1 MKYDVFISYSRKDIE
16 IAKSVCAVLDGY
28 KRHYTFKYFFDTSEI
43 KGRDEYLKRI
53 ARAISE
59 SKTVLFLAGQNSY
72 ASEFCAKE
80 LLFADK
86 RGVHIHQYRIDD
98 AEMPLDLD
106 MLLGNH
112 QYREMKSTP
121 IDSFVREVLAD
132 ALGCEILPLEEL
144 EERRRLENL
153 ERQERQAAYE
163 QELRDSIKIIEERRS
178 EIKSEILSHKRAI
191 EVLEQEDVDSKKKIA
206 ELYSKLG
213 IQQDFNDEEERD
225 EGHQHRD
232 DCEPDDIGEVD
243 LFDKIGRWMAKHIEW
258 VASFFLFILFG
269 SIAVVSYNLWA
280 KEKQAEPPVETTEAP
295 LTVETTEVLPLTVE
309 TTEATL
315 TEETTKVPLTEEKA
329 EVKTYGVGDY
339 YNDGKRQGVVFAVS
353 YDGRHG
359 KIVSLDQTI
368 KRWCTDGKYN
378 TNEQSEKK
386 SVVGASSYSDGK
398 SNTDKVMACA
408 DSEEYPAFK
417 WCRAKGD
424 EWYLP
429 SIEEL
434 ELLYKV
440 KDKVNKTLIDKSK
453 KELSGRYWSS
463 TEINRICAWFV
474 LVGGGY
480 TDSDYKGSYSYVRAV
495 SAF

>member
-1 MKYDVFISYSRKDIE
+1 MKYNVFISYSRKDID

-28 KRHYTFKYFFDTSEI
+28 KKHYTFKYFFDTSEI
-43 KGRDEYLKRI
+43 KSRDEYLKRI

-72 ASEFCAKE
+72 AAEFCAKE

-121 IDSFVREVLAD
+121 IDSFVKEVLAD

-153 ERQERQAAYE
+153 ERQERQAVYE

-178 EIKSEILSHKRAI
+178 EIKSEILSHKQAI

-225 EGHQHRD
+225 EDHQHRD
-232 DCEPDDIGEVD
+232 DREPDDIGEVD

-269 SIAVVSYNLWA
+269 LIAVVSYNLWA

-295 LTVETTEVLPLTVE
+295 LTEESITVKTTEL
-309 TTEATL
+309 
-315 TEETTKVPLTEEKA
+315 PLTEEIA
-329 EVKTYGVGDY
+329 EVETYSVGDY
-339 YNDGKRQGVVFAVS
+339 YDDGKRQGVVFAVS
-353 YDGRHG
+353 DDGRHG
-359 KIVSLDQTI
+359 KIVSLDQT
-368 KRWCTDGKYN
+368 REQWCTDGEYY
-378 TNEQSEKK
+378 KK
-386 SVVGASSYSDGK
+386 SVVGASSDSDGK
-398 SNTDKVMACA
+398 SNTDKVMARA
-408 DSEEYPAFK
+408 GSEEYPAFQ
-417 WCRAKGD
+417 WCRAKGN

-429 SIEEL
+429 SKEEL
-434 ELLYKV
+434 KLLRQV
-440 KDKVNKTLIDKSK
+440 RDKVNKTLRDKSMEVLDK
-453 KELSGRYWSS
+453 WYWTS
-463 TEINRICAWFV
+463 TEKEKDGFCAWNV
-474 LVGGGY
+474 NMYNGY
-480 TDSDYKGSYSYVRAV
+480 TDYRNKRNYNYVRAV
-495 SAF
+495 SSF

>member
-1 MKYDVFISYSRKDIE
+1 MKYNVFISYSRKDIE

-28 KRHYTFKYFFDTSEI
+28 KKHYTFEYFFDTSEI

-53 ARAISE
+53 ARAIYE

-144 EERRRLENL
+144 EERKRLENL

-280 KEKQAEPPVETTEAP
+280 KEKQAEPPVDTTEAPLTEETITEETTEAP
-295 LTVETTEVLPLTVE
+295 LTEEIAEVET
-309 TTEATL
+309 
-315 TEETTKVPLTEEKA
+315 
-329 EVKTYGVGDY
+329 YSVGDY
-339 YNDGKRQGVVFAVS
+339 YDDGKRQGVVFAVS
-353 YDGRHG
+353 DDGRHG
-359 KIVSLDQTI
+359 KIVSLDQT
-368 KRWCTDGKYN
+368 KGQWCTEVARMRY
-378 TNEQSEKK
+378 
-386 SVVGASSYSDGK
+386 VGASSDSDGK
-398 SNTDKVMACA
+398 SNTDKVMARA
-408 DSEEYPAFK
+408 DSENYPAFQ

-429 SIEEL
+429 SLEEL
-434 ELLYKV
+434 KLLRQV
-440 KDKVNKTLIDKSK
+440 RDKVNKTLIDKSME
-453 KELSGRYWSS
+453 ELKGEDYWSS
-463 TEINRICAWFV
+463 TEDVDHR
-474 LVGGGY
+474 
-480 TDSDYKGSYSYVRAV
+480 SYAYGVPMNYGRANVDDKSYDTYVRAV

>member
-28 KRHYTFKYFFDTSEI
+28 KKHYTFEYFFDTSEI

-53 ARAISE
+53 ARAIYE
-59 SKTVLFLAGQNSY
+59 SKTVLFLAGQSSY

-132 ALGCEILPLEEL
+132 ALGYEILPLEEL

-225 EGHQHRD
+225 EDHQHRD
-232 DCEPDDIGEVD
+232 DREPDDIGEVD

-269 SIAVVSYNLWA
+269 LIAVVSYNLWA

-295 LTVETTEVLPLTVE
+295 LTEE
-309 TTEATL
+309 TL
-315 TEETTKVPLTEEKA
+315 TEETTELPLTEEIA
-329 EVKTYGVGDY
+329 EVETYSVGDY
-339 YNDGKRQGVVFAVS
+339 YDDGKRQGVVFEVS
-353 YDGRHG
+353 DDGRHG

-368 KRWCTDGKYN
+368 ERWCTDR
-378 TNEQSEKK
+378 EFEER
-386 SVVGASSYSDGK
+386 SVVVASSDSDGK
-398 SNTDKVMACA
+398 ANTDKVMARA
-408 DSEEYPAFK
+408 DGVSYPAFR

-429 SIEEL
+429 SKEEL
-434 ELLYKV
+434 KLLGQV
-440 KDKVNKTLIDKSK
+440 CDKVNKTLRDKSME
-453 KELSGRYWSS
+453 ELCDFWYWSS
-463 TEINRICAWFV
+463 TEKNEFCAWHV
-474 LVGGGY
+474 SV
-480 TDSDYKGSYSYVRAV
+480 DDGSTTYDIKRRYDYVRAV

>member
-1 MKYDVFISYSRKDIE
+1 MKYNVFISYSRKDIE

-28 KRHYTFKYFFDTSEI
+28 KKHYTFEYFFDTSEI
-43 KGRDEYLKRI
+43 KSRDEYLKRI
-53 ARAISE
+53 ARAIYE

-232 DCEPDDIGEVD
+232 DREPDDIGEVD

-280 KEKQAEPPVETTEAP
+280 KEKQAEPPVETTEA
-295 LTVETTEVLPLTVE
+295 TLTVE

-315 TEETTKVPLTEEKA
+315 TVETTELPLTEEIA
-329 EVKTYGVGDY
+329 EVETYSVGDY
-339 YNDGKRQGVVFAVS
+339 YDDGKRQGVVFAVS
-353 YDGRHG
+353 DDGRHG
-359 KIVSLDQTI
+359 KIVSLDKTY
-368 KRWCTDGKYN
+368 KDWCTEGKSK
-378 TNEQSEKK
+378 QR
-386 SVVGASSYSDGK
+386 SVVGASSDSDGK

-408 DSEEYPAFK
+408 DSENYPAFQ

-429 SIEEL
+429 SKEEL
-434 ELLYKV
+434 MLLRQV
-440 KDKVNKTLIDKSK
+440 RDKVNKTLIDKSME
-453 KELSGRYWSS
+453 ELGHIWYWSS
-463 TEINRICAWFV
+463 TETDEFCAWSV
-474 LVGGGY
+474 NMYNGY
-480 TDSDYKGSYSYVRAV
+480 PSSSYKYNDLSVRAV

>member
-1 MKYDVFISYSRKDIE
+1 MKYDVFISYSREDIE
-16 IAKSVCAVLDGY
+16 IAKSVCAILDGY
-28 KRHYTFKYFFDTSEI
+28 KKHYTFEYFFDTSEI
-43 KGRDEYLKRI
+43 KSRDEYLKRI
-53 ARAISE
+53 ARAIYE

-153 ERQERQAAYE
+153 ERQERQAVYE

-295 LTVETTEVLPLTVE
+295 LTVETTEATLTVE
-309 TTEATL
+309 TTEL
-315 TEETTKVPLTEEKA
+315 PLTEEIA
-329 EVKTYGVGDY
+329 EVETYSVGDY
-339 YNDGKRQGVVFAVS
+339 YDDGKRQGVVFAVS
-353 YDGRHG
+353 DDGRHG
-359 KIVSLDQTI
+359 KIVSLDETCI
-368 KRWCTDGKYN
+368 EWCTDGVFK
-378 TNEQSEKK
+378 KK
-386 SVVGASSYSDGK
+386 SVVGASSDSDGK
-398 SNTDKVMACA
+398 ANTDKVMARA
-408 DSEEYPAFK
+408 DSEEYPAFQ
-417 WCRAKGD
+417 WCRVKGD

-429 SIEEL
+429 SKKEL
-434 ELLYKV
+434 KLLSQV
-440 KDKVNKTLIDKSK
+440 RDKVNKTLIDKSME
-453 KELSGRYWSS
+453 ELSETYWSS
-463 TEINRICAWFV
+463 TEIDNICAWYIYMNSGNTFNN
-474 LVGGGY
+474 LKNY
-480 TDSDYKGSYSYVRAV
+480 YYYVRAV

>member
-1 MKYDVFISYSRKDIE
+1 MKYNVFISYSRKDIE

-28 KRHYTFKYFFDTSEI
+28 KKHYTFEYFFDTSEI
-43 KGRDEYLKRI
+43 KSRDEYLKRI
-53 ARAISE
+53 ARAIYE

-98 AEMPLDLD
+98 AEIPLDLD

-132 ALGCEILPLEEL
+132 ALGYEILPLEEL

-191 EVLEQEDVDSKKKIA
+191 EVLEQDDVDSKKKIA

-225 EGHQHRD
+225 EDHQHRD
-232 DCEPDDIGEVD
+232 DREPDDIGEVD

-295 LTVETTEVLPLTVE
+295 LTEE
-309 TTEATL
+309 TL
-315 TEETTKVPLTEEKA
+315 TEETTEVPLTEEIA
-329 EVKTYGVGDY
+329 EVETYSVGDY
-339 YNDGKRQGVVFAVS
+339 YDDGKRQGVVFAVS
-353 YDGRHG
+353 DDGRHG

-368 KRWCTDGKYN
+368 EQWCTKGLF
-378 TNEQSEKK
+378 EESI
-386 SVVGASSYSDGK
+386 VVGASSESDGK
-398 SNTDKVMACA
+398 ANTDKVMARA
-408 DSEEYPAFK
+408 DSEEYPAFQ
-417 WCRAKGD
+417 WCRTKGD

-429 SIEEL
+429 SKEEL
-434 ELLYKV
+434 KLFRQV
-440 KDKVNKTLIDKSK
+440 RDKVNKTLRDKSM
-453 KELSGRYWSS
+453 KELGDDSYWSS
-463 TEINRICAWFV
+463 TEINESDAWGV
-474 LVGGGY
+474 YVGGGY
-480 TDSDYKGSYSYVRAV
+480 TANASKGSNYYVRAV

>member
-1 MKYDVFISYSRKDIE
+1 MKYNVFISYSRKDIE

-232 DCEPDDIGEVD
+232 DREPDDIGEVD

-295 LTVETTEVLPLTVE
+295 LT
-309 TTEATL
+309 
-315 TEETTKVPLTEEKA
+315 EETTAVPLTEEIA
-329 EVKTYGVGDY
+329 EVKTYSVGDY
-339 YNDGKRQGVVFAVS
+339 YDDGKRQGVVFAVS
-353 YDGRHG
+353 DDGRHG
-359 KIVSLDQTI
+359 KIVSLDQAI
-368 KRWCTDGKYN
+368 RRWCTDGKDN

-386 SVVGASSYSDGK
+386 SVVGVLSPKDGR
-398 SNTDKVMACA
+398 SNTDKVMARA
-408 DSEEYPAFK
+408 DSENYPAFQ

-429 SIEEL
+429 SLEEL

-440 KDKVNKTLIDKSK
+440 KDKVNKTLIDKSM

-463 TEINRICAWFV
+463 TEQTVFLAW
-474 LVGGGY
+474 LVGMSDGY
-480 TDSDYKGSYSYVRAV
+480 TRNYYKGDYYDVRAV

>member
-72 ASEFCAKE
+72 TAEFCAKE

-121 IDSFVREVLAD
+121 IDSFVREVLTD
-132 ALGCEILPLEEL
+132 ALGYEILPLEEL

-280 KEKQAEPPVETTEAP
+280 KEKQAEPPVETTE
-295 LTVETTEVLPLTVE
+295 
-309 TTEATL
+309 
-315 TEETTKVPLTEEKA
+315 VPLTEEIA
-329 EVKTYGVGDY
+329 EVETYSVGDY
-339 YNDGKRQGVVFAVS
+339 YDDGKRQGVVFAVS
-353 YDGRHG
+353 DDGRHG

-368 KRWCTDGKYN
+368 EQWCTKGLF
-378 TNEQSEKK
+378 EKR
-386 SVVGASSYSDGK
+386 SVVGASSDSDGK
-398 SNTDKVMACA
+398 SNTDKVMDRA
-408 DSEEYPAFK
+408 DSNKYPALQ

-429 SIEEL
+429 SKEEL
-434 ELLYKV
+434 KLLYQV
-440 KDKVNKTLIDKSK
+440 CDKVNKTLKDKSME
-453 KELSGRYWSS
+453 ELDGWYWSS
-463 TEINRICAWFV
+463 MDI
-474 LVGGGY
+474 Y
-480 TDSDYKGSYSYVRAV
+480 HDSACIVTMYDGDTSFSLKNGSRYVRAV

>member
-28 KRHYTFKYFFDTSEI
+28 KKHYTFKYFFDTSEI

-132 ALGCEILPLEEL
+132 ALGYEILPLEEL

-178 EIKSEILSHKRAI
+178 EIKSEILSHKQAI

-269 SIAVVSYNLWA
+269 LIAVVSYNLWA

-295 LTVETTEVLPLTVE
+295 LTEE
-309 TTEATL
+309 TL
-315 TEETTKVPLTEEKA
+315 TEETTELPLTEEIA
-329 EVKTYGVGDY
+329 EVETYSVGDY
-339 YNDGKRQGVVFAVS
+339 YDDGKRQGVVFAVWG
-353 YDGRHG
+353 DGRRG
-359 KIVSLDQTI
+359 KIVSLDQTY
-368 KRWCTDGKYN
+368 KQWCTEN
-378 TNEQSEKK
+378 K
-386 SVVGASSYSDGK
+386 SFVGASRNSDGK
-398 SNTDKVMACA
+398 SNTDKVMARA
-408 DSEEYPAFK
+408 DSEEYPAFQ

-429 SIEEL
+429 SLEEL
-434 ELLYKV
+434 RLLRQV
-440 KDKVNKTLIDKSK
+440 RDKVNKTLIDKSIR
-453 KELSGRYWSS
+453 ELSGRYWSS
-463 TEINRICAWFV
+463 TEEESRFAW
-474 LVGGGY
+474 LVDMGGG
-480 TDSDYKGSYSYVRAV
+480 SADYNSKYLVFSVRAV

>member
-28 KRHYTFKYFFDTSEI
+28 KKHYTFEYFFDTSEI

-53 ARAISE
+53 ARAIYE

-112 QYREMKSTP
+112 QYREMKSTT

-153 ERQERQAAYE
+153 ERQERQAVYE

-178 EIKSEILSHKRAI
+178 EIKSEILSHKQAI

-213 IQQDFNDEEERD
+213 IQQDFNDDEERD

-280 KEKQAEPPVETTEAP
+280 KEKQAEPPVETTE
-295 LTVETTEVLPLTVE
+295 L
-309 TTEATL
+309 
-315 TEETTKVPLTEEKA
+315 PLTEEIA
-329 EVKTYGVGDY
+329 EVETYSVGDY
-339 YNDGKRQGVVFAVS
+339 YDDGKRQGVVFAVS
-353 YDGRHG
+353 DDGRHG
-359 KIVSLDQTI
+359 KIVSLDWTEEQ
-368 KRWCTDGKYN
+368 WCTEGQY
-378 TNEQSEKK
+378 SK
-386 SVVGASSYSDGK
+386 SIVVGALSDSDGK
-398 SNTDKVMACA
+398 ANTDKVMARA
-408 DSEEYPAFK
+408 DSANYPAFK
-417 WCRAKGD
+417 WCRAKGQ
-424 EWYLP
+424 EWYMP
-429 SIEEL
+429 SKEEL

-440 KDKVNKTLIDKSK
+440 KDKVNKTLRDKSME
-453 KELSGRYWSS
+453 ELSDFWCWSS
-463 TEINRICAWFV
+463 TEKDSKFAWGV
-474 LVGGGY
+474 LMGRGY
-480 TDSDYKGSYSYVRAV
+480 TSSDSKNISLFVRAV

>member
-28 KRHYTFKYFFDTSEI
+28 KKHYTFEYFFDTSEI

-72 ASEFCAKE
+72 DSEFCAKE

-213 IQQDFNDEEERD
+213 IQQDFNDEEERY
-225 EGHQHRD
+225 EGHQHRGD
-232 DCEPDDIGEVD
+232 REPDDIGEVD

-269 SIAVVSYNLWA
+269 LIAVVSYNLWA

-295 LTVETTEVLPLTVE
+295 LTEESITVKTTEL
-309 TTEATL
+309 
-315 TEETTKVPLTEEKA
+315 PLTEEIA
-329 EVKTYGVGDY
+329 EVETYSVGDY
-339 YNDGKRQGVVFAVS
+339 YDDGKRQGVVFAVS
-353 YDGRHG
+353 DDGRHG
-359 KIVSLDQTI
+359 KIVSLDQVE

-386 SVVGASSYSDGK
+386 SVVGASSESDGK
-398 SNTDKVMACA
+398 ANTDKVMACA

-417 WCRAKGD
+417 WCRAKGQ

-463 TEINRICAWFV
+463 TEINRICAWGV
-474 LVGGGY
+474 SLYGGY
-480 TDSDYKGSYSYVRAV
+480 TDSDYKGGYSYVRAV

>member
-16 IAKSVCAVLDGY
+16 IAKSLCAVLDAY
-28 KRHYTFKYFFDTSEI
+28 KQHYKFEYFFDTSEI

-59 SKTVLFLAGQNSY
+59 SITVLFLAGQNSY

-213 IQQDFNDEEERD
+213 IQQDFNYEEERD

-232 DCEPDDIGEVD
+232 DREPDDIGEVD

-269 SIAVVSYNLWA
+269 LIAVVSYNLWA
-280 KEKQAEPPVETTEAP
+280 KEKQAEPPVKTTVAP
-295 LTVETTEVLPLTVE
+295 LTVETTEV
-309 TTEATL
+309 
-315 TEETTKVPLTEEKA
+315 PLTEEIA
-329 EVKTYGVGDY
+329 EVETYSVGDY
-339 YNDGKRQGVVFAVS
+339 YDDGKRQGVVFAVWD
-353 YDGRHG
+353 DGRHG
-359 KIVSLDQTI
+359 KIVSLDQAE
-368 KRWCTDGKYN
+368 KQWCTDGKYN

-386 SVVGASSYSDGK
+386 SVVGASSDSDGK
-398 SNTDKVMACA
+398 SNTDKVIART
-408 DSEEYPAFK
+408 DSNKYPAFQ

-429 SIEEL
+429 SKEEL
-434 ELLYKV
+434 KLLYKV
-440 KDKVNKTLIDKSK
+440 KDKVNKTLIDKSM
-453 KELSGRYWSS
+453 EVLHRWYWSS
-463 TEINRICAWFV
+463 TESTSSYGWLFNMSD
-474 LVGGGY
+474 GY
-480 TDSDYKGSYSYVRAV
+480 HSHAEKYYNHYVCAV

>member
-1 MKYDVFISYSRKDIE
+1 MKYDVFISYSRDDIE

-28 KRHYTFKYFFDTSEI
+28 KKHYTFEYFFDTSEI
-43 KGRDEYLKRI
+43 KSRDEYLKRI

-86 RGVHIHQYRIDD
+86 RGVHIHQYRIDA

-132 ALGCEILPLEEL
+132 ALGSEILPLEEL

-153 ERQERQAAYE
+153 ERQERQVAYE

-178 EIKSEILSHKRAI
+178 EIKNEILSHKRAI

-232 DCEPDDIGEVD
+232 DCEPDDIGKVD

-258 VASFFLFILFG
+258 VASFFLFILFILCG
-269 SIAVVSYNLWA
+269 SIVVVVSYNLWA
-280 KEKQAEPPVETTEAP
+280 KEKQAKPPVETTE
-295 LTVETTEVLPLTVE
+295 
-309 TTEATL
+309 
-315 TEETTKVPLTEEKA
+315 VPLTEETITEETTELPLTEEIA
-329 EVKTYGVGDY
+329 EVETYSVGDY
-339 YNDGKRQGVVFAVS
+339 YDDGKRQGVVFDVW
-353 YDGRHG
+353 DNGKHG
-359 KIVSLDQTI
+359 KIVSLDETKEQ
-368 KRWCTDGKYN
+368 WCTYN
-378 TNEQSEKK
+378 QSVKRIAN
-386 SVVGASSYSDGK
+386 GASSQSYGKGIVIGASSKSDGK
-398 SNTDKVMACA
+398 ANTDKVMARA
-408 DSEEYPAFK
+408 DSSQYPAFQ
-417 WCRAKGD
+417 WCRAKGA

-429 SIEEL
+429 SKEEL
-434 ELLYKV
+434 KLLYQV
-440 KDKVNKTLIDKSK
+440 CNKVNKTLRDKSM
-453 KELSGRYWSS
+453 KELTGWYWSS
-463 TEINRICAWFV
+463 TEEKSIFAYPIYMNA
-474 LVGGGY
+474 
-480 TDSDYKGSYSYVRAV
+480 GSTGSSNKIDIYYVRAV

>member
-28 KRHYTFKYFFDTSEI
+28 KKHYTFKYFFDTSEI

-72 ASEFCAKE
+72 AAEFCAKE

-191 EVLEQEDVDSKKKIA
+191 DVLEQENVDSKKKIA

-232 DCEPDDIGEVD
+232 DCEPYDIGEVD

-295 LTVETTEVLPLTVE
+295 LTVEIAEVE
-309 TTEATL
+309 T
-315 TEETTKVPLTEEKA
+315 
-329 EVKTYGVGDY
+329 YSVGDY
-339 YNDGKRQGVVFAVS
+339 YDDGKRQGVVFAVS
-353 YDGRHG
+353 DGGRHG
-359 KIVSLDQTI
+359 KIMSLDQGYLP
-368 KRWCTDGKYN
+368 WCTD
-378 TNEQSEKK
+378 EQFDKDII
-386 SVVGASSYSDGK
+386 VGASSHHDGK
-398 SNTDKVMACA
+398 SNTDKVMARA
-408 DSEEYPAFK
+408 DSEEYPAFQ

-429 SIEEL
+429 SKEEL
-434 ELLYKV
+434 MLLCQV
-440 KDKVNKTLIDKSK
+440 RDKVNKTLIDKSMAVLG
-453 KELSGRYWSS
+453 ERYWSS
-463 TEINRICAWFV
+463 TEEDKFCAMRVFMVGNGRTPFGDKNENR
-474 LVGGGY
+474 
-480 TDSDYKGSYSYVRAV
+480 SVRAV

>member
-1 MKYDVFISYSRKDIE
+1 MKYNVFISYSRKDIE

-72 ASEFCAKE
+72 AAEFCAKE

-121 IDSFVREVLAD
+121 IDSFVREVLTD
-132 ALGCEILPLEEL
+132 ALGYEILPLEEL

-153 ERQERQAAYE
+153 ERQERQAVYE

-178 EIKSEILSHKRAI
+178 EIKSEILSHKQAI

-280 KEKQAEPPVETTEAP
+280 KEKQAEPPVETTEVP
-295 LTVETTEVLPLTVE
+295 LTVETTEV
-309 TTEATL
+309 
-315 TEETTKVPLTEEKA
+315 PLTEEIA
-329 EVKTYGVGDY
+329 EVETYSVGDY
-339 YNDGKRQGVVFAVS
+339 YDDGKRQGVVFAVS
-353 YDGRHG
+353 DDGRHG
-359 KIVSLDQTI
+359 KIVSLDQA
-368 KRWCTDGKYN
+368 KKQWCTI
-378 TNEQSEKK
+378 EQYKK
-386 SVVGASSYSDGK
+386 SIVVGASSESDGK
-398 SNTDKVMACA
+398 ANTDTVMARA
-408 DSEEYPAFK
+408 DSKNYPAFR

-429 SIEEL
+429 SKEEL
-434 ELLYKV
+434 ALLYKV
-440 KDKVNKTLIDKSK
+440 KDKINKTLIDKSME
-453 KELSGRYWSS
+453 ELKGEDYWSS
-463 TEINRICAWFV
+463 TEDVYPGDAW
-474 LVGGGY
+474 LVFMYYGNIY
-480 TDSDYKGSYSYVRAV
+480 NYNKYCCGSVRAV

>member
-1 MKYDVFISYSRKDIE
+1 MKYNVFISYSRKDIE

-72 ASEFCAKE
+72 AAEFCAKE

-112 QYREMKSTP
+112 QYREMKSTT
-121 IDSFVREVLAD
+121 IDSFVQEVLAD

-153 ERQERQAAYE
+153 ERQERQVAYE
-163 QELRDSIKIIEERRS
+163 QELRDSIKIIEARRS
-178 EIKSEILSHKRAI
+178 EIKSEIVSHKRAI

-225 EGHQHRD
+225 EDHQHRD
-232 DCEPDDIGEVD
+232 DREPDDIGEVD

-295 LTVETTEVLPLTVE
+295 LTVETAEL
-309 TTEATL
+309 
-315 TEETTKVPLTEEKA
+315 PLTEEIA
-329 EVKTYGVGDY
+329 EVETYSVGDY
-339 YNDGKRQGVVFAVS
+339 YDDGKRQGVVFAVS
-353 YDGRHG
+353 DDGRHG

-386 SVVGASSYSDGK
+386 SVVGVLSPKDGR
-398 SNTDKVMACA
+398 SNTDKVMARA
-408 DSEEYPAFK
+408 DSENYPAFQ

-440 KDKVNKTLIDKSK
+440 KDKVNKTLIDKSM

-463 TEINRICAWFV
+463 TEQTVFLAR
-474 LVGGGY
+474 LVGMSDGY
-480 TDSDYKGSYSYVRAV
+480 TRNDYKGDYYDVRAV

>member
-1 MKYDVFISYSRKDIE
+1 MKYNVFISYSRKDIE

-72 ASEFCAKE
+72 AAEFCAKE

-112 QYREMKSTP
+112 QYREMKSTT
-121 IDSFVREVLAD
+121 IDSFVQEVLAD

-232 DCEPDDIGEVD
+232 DREPDDIGEVD
-243 LFDKIGRWMAKHIEW
+243 LFYKIGRWMAKHIEW

-280 KEKQAEPPVETTEAP
+280 KEKQAEPPVETTEAT
-295 LTVETTEVLPLTVE
+295 LTVETTEL
-309 TTEATL
+309 
-315 TEETTKVPLTEEKA
+315 PLTEEIA
-329 EVKTYGVGDY
+329 EVETYSVGDY
-339 YNDGKRQGVVFAVS
+339 YDDGKRQGVVFAVS
-353 YDGRHG
+353 KDGRHG
-359 KIVSLDQTI
+359 KIVSLDQVE
-368 KRWCTDGKYN
+368 KRWCSYNKYDMLI
-378 TNEQSEKK
+378 
-386 SVVGASSYSDGK
+386 VVGASSPKNGK
-398 SNTDKVMACA
+398 SNTDKVMARA
-408 DSEEYPAFK
+408 DSENYPAFQ

-429 SIEEL
+429 SLEEL

-440 KDKVNKTLIDKSK
+440 KDKVNKTLIDKSM

-463 TEINRICAWFV
+463 MEISEISAW
-474 LVGGGY
+474 LVPMSDGGD
-480 TDSDYKGSYSYVRAV
+480 TFNDYKFANLYVRAV

>member
-1 MKYDVFISYSRKDIE
+1 MAKYDVFISYSRKDIE

-28 KRHYTFKYFFDTSEI
+28 KKHYTFKYFFDTSEI

-53 ARAISE
+53 ARAIYE

-121 IDSFVREVLAD
+121 IDSFVREVLTD
-132 ALGCEILPLEEL
+132 ALGYEILPLEEL

-153 ERQERQAAYE
+153 ERQERQAVYE

-191 EVLEQEDVDSKKKIA
+191 DVLEQENVDSKKKIA

-232 DCEPDDIGEVD
+232 DCEPYDIGEVD

-295 LTVETTEVLPLTVE
+295 LTEETTEVPLIVETTEV
-309 TTEATL
+309 
-315 TEETTKVPLTEEKA
+315 PLTEEIA
-329 EVKTYGVGDY
+329 EVETYSVGDY
-339 YNDGKRQGVVFAVS
+339 YDDGKRQGVVFAVWD
-353 YDGRHG
+353 DGRHG
-359 KIVSLDQTI
+359 KIVSLDQTT
-368 KRWCTDGKYN
+368 KQWFTGK
-378 TNEQSEKK
+378 QSF
-386 SVVGASSYSDGK
+386 VRASSDSDGK
-398 SNTDKVMACA
+398 SNTDKVMARA
-408 DSEEYPAFK
+408 DSHRYPAFR

-429 SIEEL
+429 SKEEL
-434 ELLYKV
+434 KLLYQV
-440 KDKVNKTLIDKSK
+440 CDKVNKTLKDKSME
-453 KELSGRYWSS
+453 ELDGWYWSS
-463 TEINRICAWFV
+463 MDI
-474 LVGGGY
+474 Y
-480 TDSDYKGSYSYVRAV
+480 HDSACIVTMYDGDTSFSLKNGSRYVRAV

>member
-28 KRHYTFKYFFDTSEI
+28 KKHYTFEYFFDTSEI

-72 ASEFCAKE
+72 DSEFCAKE

-213 IQQDFNDEEERD
+213 IQQDFNYEEEQD
-225 EGHQHRD
+225 EDHQHRD
-232 DCEPDDIGEVD
+232 DREPDDIGEVD

-269 SIAVVSYNLWA
+269 LIAVVSYNLWA
-280 KEKQAEPPVETTEAP
+280 KEKQAEPPVKTTVAP
-295 LTVETTEVLPLTVE
+295 RTVEITE
-309 TTEATL
+309 
-315 TEETTKVPLTEEKA
+315 VPLTEEIA
-329 EVKTYGVGDY
+329 EVETYSVGDY
-339 YNDGKRQGVVFAVS
+339 YDDGKRQGVVFAVS
-353 YDGRHG
+353 DDGRHG
-359 KIVSLDQTI
+359 KIVSLDQT
-368 KRWCTDGKYN
+368 KKQWCTDGKYN
-378 TNEQSEKK
+378 TNEQPKKK
-386 SVVGASSYSDGK
+386 SVLGASSDSDGK
-398 SNTDKVMACA
+398 ANTDRVMARA
-408 DSEEYPAFK
+408 DSANYPAFQ
-417 WCRAKGD
+417 WCRAKGQ

-429 SIEEL
+429 SKEEL

-440 KDKVNKTLIDKSK
+440 KDKVNKTLQYQSM
-453 KELSGRYWSS
+453 KELNDFYYWSS
-463 TEINRICAWFV
+463 AEKDSKSAWHV
-474 LVGGGY
+474 NMGYGGTNYG
-480 TDSDYKGSYSYVRAV
+480 SKGSSYYVRAV
-495 SAF
+495 AAF

>member
-28 KRHYTFKYFFDTSEI
+28 KKHYTFEYFFDTSEI
-43 KGRDEYLKRI
+43 KSRDEYLKRI
-53 ARAISE
+53 ARAIYE

-112 QYREMKSTP
+112 QYREMKSTT

-213 IQQDFNDEEERD
+213 IQQDFNDDEERD

-232 DCEPDDIGEVD
+232 DREPDDIGKVD

-258 VASFFLFILFG
+258 VASVFLFILFG

-280 KEKQAEPPVETTEAP
+280 KEKQAEPPVETTEATLTVETTEVP
-295 LTVETTEVLPLTVE
+295 LTVETTEVPLTVE
-309 TTEATL
+309 I
-315 TEETTKVPLTEEKA
+315 A
-329 EVKTYGVGDY
+329 EVETYSVGDY
-339 YNDGKRQGVVFAVS
+339 YDDGVKQGVVFDVW
-353 YDGRHG
+353 DGGRHG
-359 KIVSLDQTI
+359 KIVSLDQVT
-368 KRWCTDGKYN
+368 KEWCTQ
-378 TNEQSEKK
+378 EQYKK
-386 SVVGASSYSDGK
+386 GIVVGTSSESDGK
-398 SNTDKVMACA
+398 ANTDKVMAGN
-408 DSEEYPAFK
+408 DSSQYPAFQ
-417 WCRAKGD
+417 WCRAKGA

-429 SIEEL
+429 AIDEL
-434 ELLYKV
+434 KRLLLNDEVYKA
-440 KDKVNKTLIDKSK
+440 VNKTLDQQGANKLSAKS
-453 KELSGRYWSS
+453 SFTWYWSS
-463 TEINRICAWFV
+463 SEYVDDNKFCSWGVRMV
-474 LVGGGY
+474 DGY
-480 TDSDYKGSYSYVRAV
+480 TYGNLKIGYNYVRAV

>member
-16 IAKSVCAVLDGY
+16 IAKGVCAVLDGY
-28 KRHYTFKYFFDTSEI
+28 KKHYTFKYFFDTSEI

-72 ASEFCAKE
+72 AAEFCAKE

-112 QYREMKSTP
+112 QYREMKSTT

-232 DCEPDDIGEVD
+232 DREPDDIGEVD

-295 LTVETTEVLPLTVE
+295 LTVETTEATLTVE
-309 TTEATL
+309 TTEL
-315 TEETTKVPLTEEKA
+315 PLTEEIA
-329 EVKTYGVGDY
+329 EVETYSVGDY
-339 YNDGKRQGVVFAVS
+339 YDDGKRQGVVFAVS
-353 YDGRHG
+353 DDGRHG
-359 KIVSLDQTI
+359 KIVSLDQAE
-368 KRWCTDGKYN
+368 KRWCTEGK
-378 TNEQSEKK
+378 SEKR
-386 SVVGASSYSDGK
+386 SVVGASSDSDGK
-398 SNTDKVMACA
+398 SNTDKVMARA
-408 DSEEYPAFK
+408 DSANYPAFK
-417 WCRAKGD
+417 WCRAKGQ
-424 EWYLP
+424 EWYMP
-429 SIEEL
+429 SKEEL

-440 KDKVNKTLIDKSK
+440 KDKVNKTLRDKSME
-453 KELSGRYWSS
+453 ELGSYFWSS
-463 TEINRICAWFV
+463 TEKDSKFAWGV
-474 LVGGGY
+474 LMGRGY
-480 TDSDYKGSYSYVRAV
+480 TSSDSKNISLFVRAV

>member
-1 MKYDVFISYSRKDIE
+1 MKYNVFISYSRKDIE

-53 ARAISE
+53 ARAIYE

-72 ASEFCAKE
+72 AAEFCAKE

-258 VASFFLFILFG
+258 VVSVFLFILFG

-295 LTVETTEVLPLTVE
+295 LT
-309 TTEATL
+309 
-315 TEETTKVPLTEEKA
+315 EETTAVPLTEEIA
-329 EVKTYGVGDY
+329 EVETYSVGDY
-339 YNDGKRQGVVFAVS
+339 YDDGKRQGVVFAVS
-353 YDGRHG
+353 DDGRHG
-359 KIVSLDQTI
+359 KIVSLDQT
-368 KRWCTDGKYN
+368 REQWCTEGQYK
-378 TNEQSEKK
+378 KK
-386 SVVGASSYSDGK
+386 SVVGASSESDGK
-398 SNTDKVMACA
+398 SNTDKVMARA
-408 DSEEYPAFK
+408 DSEEYPAFQ

-429 SIEEL
+429 SLEEL

-440 KDKVNKTLIDKSK
+440 KDKVNKTLRDKSME
-453 KELSGRYWSS
+453 ELINSWYWSS
-463 TEINRICAWFV
+463 TEKNSDRAWYV
-474 LVGGGY
+474 NMCHGY
-480 TDSDYKGSYSYVRAV
+480 TTSCLSEIYQFSVRAV